1 MSLDE
6 NAGPNH
12 ARVSIDI
19 FLFAQTLNAFFSLKK
34 TAPATVSKNGLNIN
48 MYLYLHEE
56 SM

>member
-19 FLFAQTLNAFFSLKK
+19 FLFAQTLNAFFLFEKDCSSYS
-34 TAPATVSKNGLNIN
+34 V
-48 MYLYLHEE
+48 EE
-56 SM
+56 WIEH